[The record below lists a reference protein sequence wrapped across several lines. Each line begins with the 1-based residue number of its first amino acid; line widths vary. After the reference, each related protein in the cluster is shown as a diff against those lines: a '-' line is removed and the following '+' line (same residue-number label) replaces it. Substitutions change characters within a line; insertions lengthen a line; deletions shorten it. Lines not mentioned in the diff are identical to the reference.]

1 MESLVILAMD
11 QSADE
16 YDSYPMCWEFVS
28 LSVKSLELDSVQE
41 LDQIAGF
48 LYLVLGLAY
57 LVSQV

>member
-1 MESLVILAMD
+1 MD

-16 YDSYPMCWEFVS
+16 YDSWSMCWEFVD
-28 LSVKSLELDSVQE
+28 LRSLELGSLQE

-48 LYLVLGLAY
+48 LYLGLGLAY

>member
-16 YDSYPMCWEFVS
+16 YPVCWEFVS